1 MSGGGG
7 KGGSQTQQTQIPDW
21 IREPATRAIDRGER
35 IAEIGYTPYMGP
47 DVAALSAP
55 QMSAMANTGAA
66 ASAFGMGGGDPLA
79 GMPAPETFANG
90 MQGYSSYPLY
100 QQTQEAFAQAYPGQA
115 EYMSSFFIDPQ
126 SGGGLLQPQAQAA
139 APQTPGP
146 GGWTREQA
154 LGAQYGD
161 PAYKG
166 HHATFR

>member
-55 QMSAMANTGAA
+55 QMGAMANTGAA
-66 ASAFGMGGGDPLA
+66 ASAFGMGGGDPMA
-79 GMPAPETFANG
+79 GMPAPETFAGG

-115 EYMSSFFIDPQ
+115 DYMSNFFIDPQ
-126 SGGGLLQPQAQAA
+126 SGGLLQPAQQAA
-139 APQTPGP
+139 PASQA
-146 GGWTREQA
+146 GGYTREEA
-154 LGAQYGD
+154 LSAQYGD